1 MSESRLGKGL
11 EAIIRSKK
19 DQIKDSLK
27 NNDSDLT
34 VEIDLDKI
42 TTNTNQP
49 RKHFDPQSIKELT
62 NSIEQKGLITPITV
76 RKVLKNYEI
85 VAGERRYRATKALGK
100 KSILA
105 HIIKVSQEV
114 EMLELALIEN
124 LQRENL
130 NAVEEAQAFKQLNTV
145 YGMSQLQIAKS
156 VSKSR
161 VYVTNSIRLLKLP
174 TKIIESLKNGDIT
187 AGHARAILQL
197 KFPNLMIS
205 LWKKILKN
213 SLSVRDSESL
223 LKEYI
228 FNGKKRTI
236 KDRTDK
242 QRQSKALKVIE
253 NKLIEIL
260 GTKVKINNSKEVGVI
275 EINYFSEDDLER
287 LIELFDS
294 IES

>member
-11 EAIIRSKK
+11 KALIRSKE
-19 DQIKDSLK
+19 DQIMDSLDK
-27 NNDSDLT
+27 NDSDLII
-34 VEIDLDKI
+34 EIDMNKI
-42 TTNTNQP
+42 ITNKNQP
-49 RKHFDPQSIKELT
+49 RKSFDLQSIEELT
-62 NSIEQKGLITPITV
+62 NSIDQKGLITPITV
-76 RKVLKNYEI
+76 RKVLNNYEI
-85 VAGERRYRATKALGK
+85 VAGERRYRAIKALGK

-105 HIIKVSQEV
+105 HIIKVNQDA

-130 NAVEEAQAFKQLNTV
+130 NVVEEAQAFKQLNTV
-145 YGMSQLQIAKS
+145 YGMSQSEIAKS
-156 VSKSR
+156 ISKSR

-174 TKIIESLKNGDIT
+174 TRIIESLKSNDIT

-213 SLSVRDSESL
+213 GLSVRDSESL
-223 LKEYI
+223 LKEYV
-228 FNGKKRTI
+228 FNGKKQKT
-236 KDRTDK
+236 KGKLDK
-242 QRQSKALKVIE
+242 TKKKNAFKVIE

-275 EINYFSEDDLER
+275 EINYFSKDDLER
-287 LIELFDS
+287 LIELFES
-294 IES
+294 IKS

>member
-1 MSESRLGKGL
+1 M
-11 EAIIRSKK
+11 
-19 DQIKDSLK
+19 
-27 NNDSDLT
+27 
-34 VEIDLDKI
+34 
-42 TTNTNQP
+42 
-49 RKHFDPQSIKELT
+49 
-62 NSIEQKGLITPITV
+62 
-76 RKVLKNYEI
+76 
-85 VAGERRYRATKALGK
+85 GK

-105 HIIKVSQEV
+105 HIIKVNQEA

-174 TKIIESLKNGDIT
+174 TKIIESLKNGEIS

-213 SLSVRDSESL
+213 NLSVRDSESL

-228 FNGKKRTI
+228 FNGKKRTT
-236 KDRTDK
+236 KDRIDK
-242 QRQSKALKVIE
+242 PRKSKALKVIE

-287 LIELFDS
+287 LIELFES
-294 IES
+294 IKI

>member
-11 EAIIRSKK
+11 KALIRSKE
-19 DQIKDSLK
+19 DQVKDSLDD
-27 NNDSDLT
+27 NDSDLIIK
-34 VEIDLDKI
+34 IDLNKI
-42 TTNTNQP
+42 ITNTNQP
-49 RKHFDPQSIKELT
+49 RKAFNLQSIEQLT

-105 HIIKVSQEV
+105 HIIKVNKEA

-130 NAVEEAQAFKQLNTV
+130 NVIEEAQAFKQLNTV
-145 YGMSQLQIAKS
+145 YSMSQSEIAKS
-156 VSKSR
+156 ISKSR

-187 AGHARAILQL
+187 AGHARSILQL

-213 SLSVRDSESL
+213 NLSVRDSESL
-223 LKEYI
+223 LKDYL
-228 FNGKKRTI
+228 FNSTKQTTRNKLGKPI
-236 KDRTDK
+236 KNRAHK
-242 QRQSKALKVIE
+242 IIE

-260 GTKVKINNSKEVGVI
+260 GTKVKINNSKKVGII
-275 EINYFSEDDLER
+275 EINYFSKDDLDR
-287 LIELFDS
+287 LIELFES
-294 IES
+294 IKS

>member
-1 MSESRLGKGL
+1 
-11 EAIIRSKK
+11 
-19 DQIKDSLK
+19 
-27 NNDSDLT
+27 
-34 VEIDLDKI
+34 
-42 TTNTNQP
+42 
-49 RKHFDPQSIKELT
+49 
-62 NSIEQKGLITPITV
+62 
-76 RKVLKNYEI
+76 
-85 VAGERRYRATKALGK
+85 
-100 KSILA
+100 
-105 HIIKVSQEV
+105 
-114 EMLELALIEN
+114 MLELALIEN

-145 YGMSQLQIAKS
+145 YGMSQSQIAKS

-174 TKIIESLKNGDIT
+174 TKIIESLKNGEIT

-223 LKEYI
+223 LKEYV
-228 FNGKKRTI
+228 FNDKKTTS
-236 KDRTDK
+236 KDRIYKPTK
-242 QRQSKALKVIE
+242 SKAFKVIE

-287 LIELFDS
+287 LIELFES